1 MWLNMTLPESK
12 MLFSFKAHKSSLP
25 NASDGCSLLMFVIIV
40 ENIKNYKKTERN
52 STDSNNSNKKK
63 EK

>member
-1 MWLNMTLPESK
+1 MTLPELK
-12 MLFSFKAHKSSLP
+12 MHFPIQAHKSSLP
-25 NASDGCSLLMFVIIV
+25 NASDGCSLLLFVIIV
-40 ENIKNYKKTERN
+40 ENIKNYKKTKRN